1 MSTTEARTPDH
12 EVVVIGGGF
21 SGIGAAIA
29 LADAGMDDVL
39 VLEAGD
45 GVGGA
50 WHWNTYPGVAVDIP
64 SFSYQFSY
72 RQRAGWS
79 RIYAP
84 GRELKAYAEDC
95 VDRYG
100 VRDRIRL
107 NAKVLATV
115 FEEEHD
121 LWRVELEGAEPLL
134 ARHVIGATGI
144 FNQPQIPAIEGLD
157 TFEGASMHTARWD
170 HDVELRGKRVAV
182 IGTGASAVQVIP
194 SIAPDVERL
203 TVFQRTPIWCLPKPD
218 ARISRAARTVLQ
230 RVPGARSVARLAS
243 NAYVEV
249 TFPIAAAYAT
259 TVPVAAVGERLARRF
274 LKKQVKDPVTRAKL
288 TPTYTMGCKRPSF
301 HNDYLATFNR
311 ENVDLE
317 TTGIQE
323 VTPTGI
329 RTADGTHHEIDVLIL
344 ATGFKAFEA
353 GNMPPYAVT
362 GRDGLDLEGF
372 WTENRFQAYQ
382 GVTVPAF
389 PNMFAILGPYGYNGS
404 SYFALIENQMRHI
417 VRCLKEARAQGA
429 TRVEVTEEANDRY
442 FQEVL
447 GRRGGQVF
455 YQGGCG
461 TSNSYYFD
469 VHGDVPF
476 RAATTIESAWRA
488 GHFALSDYRFT
499 VGAGDRAA
507 AGAAAA

>member
-1 MSTTEARTPDH
+1 MSTAQVLAPDH
-12 EVVVIGGGF
+12 EVVVIGAGF

-29 LADAGMDDVL
+29 LADAGIDDVL

-45 GVGGA
+45 GIGGA

-79 RIYAP
+79 RVYAP

-107 NAKVLATV
+107 RAKVTATV
-115 FEEEHD
+115 FDEEYD
-121 LWRVELEGAEPLL
+121 LWRIELEDDEPLL

-144 FNQPQIPAIEGLD
+144 FNQPSIPKIDGLGD
-157 TFEGASMHTARWD
+157 FAGTTMHTARWD
-170 HDVELRGKRVAV
+170 HDVDLRGKRVAV

-203 TVFQRTPIWCLPKPD
+203 VVFQRTPIWCLPKPD
-218 ARISRAARTVLQ
+218 ARISRAAGTVLR
-230 RVPGARSVARLAS
+230 RVPGARRAARLAS

-249 TFPIAAAYAT
+249 TFPIAAHFAT
-259 TVPVAAVGERLARRF
+259 KIPVAAVGERLAKRF
-274 LKKQVKDPVTRAKL
+274 LRSQVDDPVLRAKL
-288 TPTYTMGCKRPSF
+288 TPDYTLGCKRPSF

-311 ENVDLE
+311 ENVVLE
-317 TTGIQE
+317 TTGIE
-323 VTPTGI
+323 TITPTGI
-329 RTADGTHHEIDVLIL
+329 RTADGTLHEVDVLIL

-353 GNMPPYAVT
+353 GNMPPYAVV
-362 GRDGLDLEGF
+362 GRDGQDLAAF
-372 WTENRFQAYQ
+372 WAENRFQAYE
-382 GVTVPAF
+382 GVSVPGF
-389 PNMFAILGPYGYNGS
+389 PNAFSILGPYGYNGS

-417 VRCLKEARAQGA
+417 VRCLKQARAQAA
-429 TRVEVTEEANDRY
+429 TRVEISAEANARY
-442 FQEVL
+442 LQEVL
-447 GRRGGQVF
+447 GKRGGQVF
-455 YQGGCG
+455 FQGGCG

-476 RAATTIESAWRA
+476 RPATTIESAWRS
-488 GHFALSDYRFT
+488 GHFDLGDYRFS
-499 VGAGDRAA
+499 VGAGDRA
-507 AGAAAA
+507 GERAAA

>member
-1 MSTTEARTPDH
+1 MSTPQALAPDH
-12 EVVVIGGGF
+12 EVVVIGAGF

-29 LADAGMDDVL
+29 LKDAGMDDVS

-79 RIYAP
+79 RVYAP
-84 GRELKAYAEDC
+84 GQELKAYAEDC

-107 NAKVLATV
+107 NASVTGIA
-115 FEEEHD
+115 FEEDHD
-121 LWRVELEGAEPLL
+121 LWRVEIDGAQPVR
-134 ARHVIGATGI
+134 ARYVIGATGI
-144 FNQPQIPAIEGLD
+144 FNQPSIPAIPGLD
-157 TFEGASMHTARWD
+157 AFAGPTMHTARWD

-194 SIAPDVERL
+194 SIAPEVGRL

-218 ARISRAARTVLQ
+218 ARIPRGAAAVLR
-230 RVPGARSVARLAS
+230 RVPGARRVARVAS

-249 TFPIAAAYAT
+249 TFPIAAHFAT
-259 TVPVAAVGERLARRF
+259 KVPVAAVGERLAKRF
-274 LKKQVKDPVTRAKL
+274 LKSQVHDPETRAKL
-288 TPTYTMGCKRPSF
+288 TPSYTLGCKRPSF

-344 ATGFKAFEA
+344 ATGFRAFET

-362 GRDGLDLEGF
+362 GRDGLDLEAF
-372 WTENRFQAYQ
+372 WTEHRFQAYE
-382 GVTVPAF
+382 GVSVPGF
-389 PNMFAILGPYGYNGS
+389 PNLFSILGPYGYNGS
-404 SYFALIENQMRHI
+404 SYFTLIENQMRHI
-417 VRCLKEARAQGA
+417 VRCLRRARDERA
-429 TRVEVTEEANDRY
+429 TRVEVSEEANARY
-442 FQEVL
+442 LDEVL

-455 YQGGCG
+455 FQGGCA
-461 TSNSYYFD
+461 TANSYYFD

-476 RAATTIESAWRA
+476 RPATTIESAWRS
-488 GHFALSDYRFT
+488 GHFPLDDYRFT
-499 VGAGDRAA
+499 VGAADREP
-507 AGAAAA
+507 AAAA